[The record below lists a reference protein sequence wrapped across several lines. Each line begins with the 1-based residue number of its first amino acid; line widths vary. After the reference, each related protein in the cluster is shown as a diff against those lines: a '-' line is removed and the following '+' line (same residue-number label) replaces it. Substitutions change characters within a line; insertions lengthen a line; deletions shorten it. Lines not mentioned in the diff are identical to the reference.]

1 MNIVI
6 IEDDPIAKDI
16 LVEILSS
23 LKLDLKLMPVAL
35 HYVQEKT
42 L

>member
-23 LKLDLKLMPVAL
+23 LKLDLKIDACCATLRTG
-35 HYVQEKT
+35 KT